1 MSTENPR
8 NVELKRFYASFSE
21 KLKSEITKL
30 VKLGQ
35 TFFTSSTQKSN
46 KEDDYEKMTGEL
58 MKVVTALKE

>member
-8 NVELKRFYASFSE
+8 NVELKRFYTGFSE
-21 KLKSEITKL
+21 KIKSEITKL

-46 KEDDYEKMTGEL
+46 KDEDYDKMTGEL
-58 MKVVTALKE
+58 LKVVTVLKE